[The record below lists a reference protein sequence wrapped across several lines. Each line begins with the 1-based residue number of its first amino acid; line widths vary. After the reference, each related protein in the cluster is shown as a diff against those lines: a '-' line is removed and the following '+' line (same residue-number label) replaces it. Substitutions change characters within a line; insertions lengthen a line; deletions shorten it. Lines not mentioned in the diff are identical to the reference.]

1 MDEKTLSPEERLKQ
15 LNEER
20 KALKEQVK
28 DSREKRLEEAAKM
41 RVSRDEKIEKIQ
53 EKLKKI
59 QSVIYDYNKLG
70 KVAKVEYDVLG
81 IISKEVNSEYT
92 EEDLKADQLD
102 ASERYN

>member
-1 MDEKTLSPEERLKQ
+1 MEDEKNTLTAEDRLKQ

-20 KALKEQVK
+20 STLKEQVK
-28 DSREKRLEEAAKM
+28 SEREKRLEEAAKT

-70 KVAKVEYDVLG
+70 KVAKVEYDILG
-81 IISKEVNSEYT
+81 LILKEVNAEAEEEIIADSE
-92 EEDLKADQLD
+92 EEL
-102 ASERYN
+102 N